1 MPAEKKPSNAP
12 RRKPN
17 NPTGKNQYA
26 NDRGK
31 MLGCR
36 LPLEIEKKFLA
47 KIQAEEITVTEAI
60 CQSIALW
67 LESN

>member
-1 MPAEKKPSNAP
+1 MSIEKKPTSAP

-17 NPTGKNQYA
+17 NPTGKNQYPG
-26 NDRGK
+26 DRGK

-36 LPLEIEKKFLA
+36 LPLETEKKFLA
-47 KIQAEEITVTEAI
+47 KIQAEEITISAGI
-60 CQSIALW
+60 CQAIALW

>member
-1 MPAEKKPSNAP
+1 MPIEKKPSSTP
-12 RRKPN
+12 RRKPT

-36 LPLEIEKKFLA
+36 LPLEVEKKFLA

-67 LESN
+67 LESK

>member
-1 MPAEKKPSNAP
+1 MPIEEKPTNKP
-12 RRKPN
+12 RRKPT

-36 LPLEIEKKFLA
+36 LPLETEKKFLA
-47 KIQAEEITVTEAI
+47 RIQAEEITVTAAI
-60 CQSIALW
+60 CQAIALW
-67 LESN
+67 LESK

>member
-1 MPAEKKPSNAP
+1 MSIEKKSPTP
-12 RRKPN
+12 RRKPG

-36 LPLEIEKKFLA
+36 LPLEVEKKFLA
-47 KIQAEEITVTEAI
+47 RIQTEEITVTEAI

-67 LESN
+67 LESK

>member
-1 MPAEKKPSNAP
+1 MPTEKKPASTP
-12 RRKPN
+12 RHK
-17 NPTGKNQYA
+17 PTGKNQYA

-67 LESN
+67 LENK